1 MEYIERK
8 LYLQQLIDSR
18 DNGEIKIVTG
28 PRRSGKSWLLK
39 KIYRDYLLST
49 GVKDD
54 NIIVVSLDTDDEH
67 WQEELTERATL
78 KDYIYKQVK
87 STIYRYY
94 IFLDEIQLVDGFEKL
109 VNGLNAK
116 DNFDVYITGSNSK
129 FLSSDI
135 NTIFRGR
142 GVEIRVFPL
151 TFNEIN
157 ANRS

>member
-54 NIIVVSLDTDDEH
+54 NIIVVSLDTDDENS
-67 WQEELTERATL
+67 QEELTERATL
-78 KDYIYKQVK
+78 KDYIYKQLAP
-87 STIYRYY
+87 YNEGEAR
-94 IFLDEIQLVDGFEKL
+94 
-109 VNGLNAK
+109 GL
-116 DNFDVYITGSNSK
+116 
-129 FLSSDI
+129 LEDI
-135 NTIFRGR
+135 KELMTKG
-142 GVEIRVFPL
+142 
-151 TFNEIN
+151 
-157 ANRS
+157 